1 MKKIILLAAIAFF
14 LIAPITYHPDTKLTL
29 RYPALENGKVWDIYG
44 YINSHKLDIP
54 NFHYPPAHYWWLK
67 IHYPISKFIGGRGFD
82 TWMASG
88 SAQASFEVKVLKYN
102 LAAKFPLLLLGLLS
116 GFLIYLIVK
125 RASSSEKSGRMA
137 ALFWYFNPIT
147 IYSLVIMGQN
157 DIVAITLFLLGVLYY
172 EKWWLTALLWGLAS
186 GVKSYPIIWAIMF
199 YLVFEKN
206 IFRLIRNISAVF
218 AVYGLVLLPWLGKDY
233 FTQAVLN
240 SGLSQRMFISSLPI
254 GFAKEILIVPLL
266 LTVIGL
272 KAWADKNKDRLARA
286 SFRVFQSCL
295 VILAFSHFNPQ
306 WMLWTVPFL
315 SIWIFIAGVR
325 RGDVVALLAIFASWL
340 VLCLGFDDKFLTW
353 GLLSPLNPGLIYFPS
368 MVEYARN
375 KGFELSQLIDL
386 GQSVLAGVSLWYLGN
401 KLSMSKKRKYDFKV
415 KNFYILV
422 LWFLVVLLIFLLA
435 NLTVENK
442 SESRGNNVEISLSET
457 SGKKWSYD
465 VEPNLK
471 YFEISLNNPG
481 LNSQDKG
488 KLVVFDENNNSFV
501 KEFSGFNAEGMG
513 WLRVDVPENMR
524 RSENI
529 TIETKDIETKDA
541 LLKLSLDDRDR
552 WAINFYNKSKPSL
565 ILVTQKLL
573 ALWWWWIALA
583 GVSVFYFRVKED

>member
-1 MKKIILLAAIAFF
+1 
-14 LIAPITYHPDTKLTL
+14 
-29 RYPALENGKVWDIYG
+29 
-44 YINSHKLDIP
+44 
-54 NFHYPPAHYWWLK
+54 
-67 IHYPISKFIGGRGFD
+67 
-82 TWMASG
+82 
-88 SAQASFEVKVLKYN
+88 
-102 LAAKFPLLLLGLLS
+102 
-116 GFLIYLIVK
+116 
-125 RASSSEKSGRMA
+125 
-137 ALFWYFNPIT
+137 
-147 IYSLVIMGQN
+147 
-157 DIVAITLFLLGVLYY
+157 
-172 EKWWLTALLWGLAS
+172 
-186 GVKSYPIIWAIMF
+186 
-199 YLVFEKN
+199 
-206 IFRLIRNISAVF
+206 
-218 AVYGLVLLPWLGKDY
+218 
-233 FTQAVLN
+233 
-240 SGLSQRMFISSLPI
+240 
-254 GFAKEILIVPLL
+254 
-266 LTVIGL
+266 
-272 KAWADKNKDRLARA
+272 
-286 SFRVFQSCL
+286 
-295 VILAFSHFNPQ
+295 
-306 WMLWTVPFL
+306 
-315 SIWIFIAGVR
+315 
-325 RGDVVALLAIFASWL
+325 
-340 VLCLGFDDKFLTW
+340 LCLGFDDKFLTW